1 MCFKRLMVD
10 DMIKILMK
18 LTPNDQNIYF
28 SDIEVEKQSFLREQI
43 IGHN

>member
-1 MCFKRLMVD
+1 MCFKRLMVN

-28 SDIEVEKQSFLREQI
+28 SDIKVGKQSFLKEQI
-43 IGHN
+43 IGYN